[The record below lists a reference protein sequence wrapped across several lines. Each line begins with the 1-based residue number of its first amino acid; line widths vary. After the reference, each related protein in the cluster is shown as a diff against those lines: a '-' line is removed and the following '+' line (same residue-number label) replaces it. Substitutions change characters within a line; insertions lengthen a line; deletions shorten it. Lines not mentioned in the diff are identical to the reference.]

1 MEEMKFQIRSVYN
14 YGKYNKFIE
23 FKLHWDLNF
32 IGIVIFAYSILTSD
46 KTNKKYL
53 GKILGCLIIIIGCI
67 CLYINN

>member
-1 MEEMKFQIRSVYN
+1 MVSIINLLNSN
-14 YGKYNKFIE
+14 YIGI
-23 FKLHWDLNF
+23 LIF

-53 GKILGCLIIIIGCI
+53 GKILECLIIIIGCI